1 MVKIGPSLLHV
12 GDWREGSSG
21 GRGRTTA
28 QSTDHTGFLRGSACC
43 PLPGRLLPPWFSC
56 CLQLRSG
63 AASPLQWS
71 PSLPGSAALKDGLL
85 NSGKSPKWKA
95 GWWFQYFSKRDFQ
108 VKDFCFAQKAVPL
121 AFQIPLL
128 IPQFLQ
134 QYPPQEENKVT
145 GRTEIGFQGC
155 ICHTSHTG
163 SLPTSPQALEGRLSL
178 SGTENFLSGRKV
190 VHQVVWE
197 L

>member
-1 MVKIGPSLLHV
+1 MWVT
-12 GDWREGSSG
+12 G
-21 GRGRTTA
+21 GRAAAEGGAGRQHRALTTLA
-28 QSTDHTGFLRGSACC
+28 RC
-43 PLPGRLLPPWFSC
+43 PLPGRLPSSLVLLLPPAPLTC
-56 CLQLRSG
+56 CFTS
-63 AASPLQWS
+63 AVEPPL
-71 PSLPGSAALKDGLL
+71 LPGSAALKEGLL

-95 GWWFQYFSKRDFQ
+95 GWWFQYFSKRDFR
-108 VKDFCFAQKAVPL
+108 VKDFCFAQEAVPL

-134 QYPPQEENKVT
+134 QYQPQEENKVT

-155 ICHTSHTG
+155 ICCTSHTA